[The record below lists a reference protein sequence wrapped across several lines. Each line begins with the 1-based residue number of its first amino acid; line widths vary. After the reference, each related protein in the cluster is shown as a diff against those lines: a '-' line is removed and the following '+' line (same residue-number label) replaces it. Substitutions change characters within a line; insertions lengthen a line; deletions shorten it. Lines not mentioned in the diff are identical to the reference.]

1 KPYKKYYPMNITQI
15 FKNKNVRFWG
25 LQVCLALLL
34 LFASIYAVLLSLD
47 GFTRHG
53 EFIVVPDLEHVSL
66 SKAQE
71 LLEKS
76 HLRYEVRDSTA
87 YNKEYPPYTV
97 MKQTP
102 EANEKVKKDRKI
114 YLSIN
119 PTNFRKIDLPNII
132 RRPIKEV
139 RPNLASL
146 NIKIGRV
153 TYVNDI
159 SKDAVLRA
167 FYKGKEIKPGDKI
180 LENSSIDLECGN
192 GLSMTEPDNTTGDNS
207 QEGSGSDNSE
217 GIDF

>member
-1 KPYKKYYPMNITQI
+1 MNITQI

-25 LQVCLALLL
+25 LQVCLALFL
-34 LFASIYAVLLSLD
+34 LFAGIYAVLLSLD

-217 GIDF
+217 GIDLSLIHI

>member
-1 KPYKKYYPMNITQI
+1 MNITQI

-25 LQVCLALLL
+25 LQVCLALFL
-34 LFASIYAVLLSLD
+34 LFAGIYAVLLSLD
-47 GFTRHG
+47 DFTRHG

>member
-1 KPYKKYYPMNITQI
+1 
-15 FKNKNVRFWG
+15 
-25 LQVCLALLL
+25 
-34 LFASIYAVLLSLD
+34 
-47 GFTRHG
+47 
-53 EFIVVPDLEHVSL
+53 
-66 SKAQE
+66 
-71 LLEKS
+71 
-76 HLRYEVRDSTA
+76 
-87 YNKEYPPYTV
+87 

-102 EANEKVKKDRKI
+102 EANEKVKKDHKI

-180 LENSSIDLECGN
+180 LENSSI
-192 GLSMTEPDNTTGDNS
+192 T
-207 QEGSGSDNSE
+207 
-217 GIDF
+217 